1 MASVRTAPASASFG
15 AMRGSAADTRSE
27 SDRASQRMP
36 LSAKLAMLS
45 LLTPAYFMFGTLLMT
60 PSRLFFMVALP
71 FWLVR
76 LFSGKVGRVNFVDW
90 LILFHVFWF
99 SLSVAVNKPAAA
111 VTFAGSNSIIIL
123 GGYLAARTSIRN
135 IDQFYGF
142 IRFFTGILL
151 ISVPF
156 VLYEALSQ
164 HLTIPYFI
172 EMLGMRSNKDVE
184 YPLRMG
190 LDRVQFVFAHPIHFG
205 IFASLSVGLFFVAM
219 QRQVGTF
226 RLWAQTLV
234 LALVTFS
241 SLSSGP
247 LLSMVIQMLIIL
259 WSYVTRKLVN
269 RWQILIWGLFILYVV
284 LELASNGPVLYY
296 LISRLT
302 FSGATANYRRILL
315 NYGMAQ
321 VWRTPIF
328 GAYGVRWDLPP
339 WMSGSL
345 DNYWLGLAVQYGI
358 PTFLSQ
364 FVAFVGAINVIGRK
378 ATPAKSRFADA
389 RFAWSTS
396 IVSASLA
403 LGTVYIWN
411 EIASFVFFFFG
422 AGIWMIDA
430 KSNEDEGHA
439 VPKTEDRRGVSYS
452 RFTEERQRQP
462 NEGRPPTRR

>member
-1 MASVRTAPASASFG
+1 VAGIRTAPAGAVGAQTRAAPGMISAE
-15 AMRGSAADTRSE
+15 SAG
-27 SDRASQRMP
+27 RAAQKMP
-36 LSAKLAMLS
+36 LIAKLAMLS
-45 LLTPAYFMFGTLLMT
+45 LLTPAYFMWGTLLMT
-60 PSRLFFMVALP
+60 PSRLFFLIAVP
-71 FWLVR
+71 WWLIR
-76 LFSGKVGRVNFVDW
+76 LFSGKAGRVNFVDW
-90 LILFHVFWF
+90 LVLFHVCWF
-99 SLSVAVNKPAAA
+99 TLSVAINKPAAA
-111 VTFAGSNSIIIL
+111 VTFAGSNSLIIL
-123 GGYLAARTSIRN
+123 GGYLAGRMSIRN
-135 IDQFYGF
+135 IDHFYGF

-151 ISVPF
+151 LSIPF
-156 VLYEALSQ
+156 VVYESLSQ
-164 HLTIPYFI
+164 QLTIPHYI
-172 EMLGMRSNKDVE
+172 ELLGIRSNKDVE

-247 LLSMVIQMLIIL
+247 LLSMVIQFLIIL
-259 WSYVTRKLVN
+259 WSYVTRKLEN
-269 RWQILIWGLFILYVV
+269 RWLILLWGLFIVYVV
-284 LELASNGPVLYY
+284 LEIASNGPVLYY
-296 LISRLT
+296 IISRLT

-328 GAYGVRWDLPP
+328 GAYGVRWDLPR

-364 FVAFVGAINVIGRK
+364 FGAFIAAMVVVGRK
-378 ATPAKSRFADA
+378 PAPAQSRFADA

-396 IVSASLA
+396 IVSVSFA

-430 KSNEDEGHA
+430 K
-439 VPKTEDRRGVSYS
+439 V
-452 RFTEERQRQP
+452 TEEQTEPQTQARRTLMYTRFAEPRQRPLAREGQP
-462 NEGRPPTRR
+462 VRR

>member
-1 MASVRTAPASASFG
+1 
-15 AMRGSAADTRSE
+15 MRRGVAAKPSDSLSTRQS
-27 SDRASQRMP
+27 MP
-36 LSAKLAMLS
+36 LIAKLAMIS

-60 PSRLFFMVALP
+60 PSRLFFMLALP
-71 FWLVR
+71 YWLFR

-90 LILFHVFWF
+90 MVLFHVFWF
-99 SLSVAVNKPAAA
+99 SLSVAINKPAAA
-111 VTFAGSNSIIIL
+111 ITFAGSNGIIIL
-123 GGYLAARTSIRN
+123 GGYLVARTSITN

-142 IRFFTGILL
+142 IRFFTWILL

-156 VLYEALSQ
+156 VVYEALSQ

-172 EMLGMRSNKDVE
+172 ELLGMRSNKDVE

-226 RLWAQTLV
+226 RLWAQTIV

-247 LLSMVIQMLIIL
+247 LLSMVIQFLIIM
-259 WSYVTRKLVN
+259 WSYVTRKLEN
-269 RWQILIWGLFILYVV
+269 RWLILIWGLFVTYLV
-284 LELASNGPVLYY
+284 LEIASNGPVLYY
-296 LISRLT
+296 IISRLT

-328 GAYGVRWDLPP
+328 GSYGVRWDLPP

-364 FVAFVGAINVIGRK
+364 FGAFIAAMVVIGRK
-378 ATPAKSRFADA
+378 PAPPQSRFADA

-396 IVSASLA
+396 IISASFA

-422 AGIWMIDA
+422 SGIWMIDA
-430 KSNEDEGHA
+430 NVNQDESM
-439 VPKTEDRRGVSYS
+439 KDTSTRRTTTYT
-452 RFTEERQRQP
+452 RFTETTRRRRSTEKW
-462 NEGRPPTRR
+462 PPTS

>member
-1 MASVRTAPASASFG
+1 MASIRTNLAPANQG
-15 AMRGSAADTRSE
+15 AMPVGSSVAQAV
-27 SDRASQRMP
+27 SQRARQKMP
-36 LSAKLAMLS
+36 LTAKLAMLS

-60 PSRLFFMVALP
+60 PSRLFFMLAIP
-71 FWLVR
+71 FWLFR
-76 LFSGKVGRVNFVDW
+76 LFSGKAGRVNFVDW
-90 LILFHVFWF
+90 LVIFHVFWF
-99 SLSVAVNKPAAA
+99 SLSVAINKPAAA
-111 VTFAGSNSIIIL
+111 ITFAGSNSIIIL
-123 GGYLAARTSIRN
+123 GGYLAARTTILN

-142 IRFFTGILL
+142 IRFFAGVLL
-151 ISVPF
+151 LSVPF
-156 VLYEALSQ
+156 VMYETLSQ
-164 HLTIPYFI
+164 HLTIPYYI
-172 EMLGMRSNKDVE
+172 ELLGLRSNKDVE

-190 LDRVQFVFAHPIHFG
+190 LDRVQFVFSHPIHFG

-247 LLSMVIQMLIIL
+247 LLSMVIQLLIIL
-259 WSYVTRKLVN
+259 WSYVTRKLTN
-269 RWQILIWGLFILYVV
+269 RWQILIWGLFVLYLV
-284 LELASNGPVLYY
+284 LEIASNGPVLYY
-296 LISRLT
+296 IISRLT

-364 FVAFVGAINVIGRK
+364 FVAFIGAMHVIGRK
-378 ATPAKSRFADA
+378 SAPAQSRFADA

-403 LGTVYIWN
+403 LGTVYVWN
-411 EIASFVFFFFG
+411 EISSFVFFFFG

-430 KSNEDEGHA
+430 KVTQDEAGA
-439 VPKTEDRRGVSYS
+439 EEPARRLTMYS
-452 RFTEERQRQP
+452 RFTEPRQRQGSR
-462 NEGRPPTRR
+462 EGRPPTRG